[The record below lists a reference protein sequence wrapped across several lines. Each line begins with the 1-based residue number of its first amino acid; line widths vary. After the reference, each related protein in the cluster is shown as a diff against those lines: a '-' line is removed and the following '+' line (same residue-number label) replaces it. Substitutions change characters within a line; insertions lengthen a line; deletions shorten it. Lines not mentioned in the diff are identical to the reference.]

1 MTPEIAFL
9 RSWTKIPALR
19 PQVSSNLSSPAKL
32 GSFADLNC
40 KSWILYKGQ
49 SYNCNFD
56 PYVILRYYRLYLE
69 KPFILEVT
77 TKVTTLLPAPGRGA
91 HRGGDRRLCV
101 LIRPF
106 LV

>member
-9 RSWTKIPALR
+9 QSWNEFPALR
-19 PQVSSNLSSPAKL
+19 PQVSPKLSPPAKL
-32 GSFADLNC
+32 RSFADLNC

-49 SYNCNFD
+49 SCNCNFD
-56 PYVILRYYRLYLE
+56 PYVILRYYRLYLA
-69 KPFILEVT
+69 KPFILEVA
-77 TKVTTLLPAPGRGA
+77 TKVATLLPAPGRGA